1 MPRRISDYPDAFTG
15 WNFISSIGSLISVAA
30 TVLFLHI
37 VYLQLVKGKAIF
49 GYPWAVPQLFSD
61 YLRILKDTCAPGLEW
76 ALSNP
81 PKPHAFTSL
90 PLQSSADPSEL
101 SRASVTAKIDS
112 LTDEKIPSAADMQ
125 AAADNDLGKLDEV
138 QREHQNN
145 IATANAEINREIS
158 QSTMSPQDKTELTQI
173 TDETSQ
179 KKINEIAESYNV
191 AKECIEDNQDL
202 ILPFI
207 FIGSPTLIAI
217 FSLLKLYS
225 DKCFRYFASIFWS
238 IYKTNIILI
247 SITLLMVFV
256 VYSFDV
262 YNVFLCDAP
271 RAWGLYFQDSA
282 SPQMEALIELH
293 DNIMYYLVAI
303 LFSVGWI
310 QGAIIKN
317 FDSAKSPISNK
328 YLNHGT
334 LIELIWT
341 ITPALILV
349 LIAFPSFKLLYLM
362 DEVTDP
368 SLSVL
373 AEGHQWYWSYEYPDF
388 LNSDGDFVEFD
399 SYLVPESDLEEG
411 ALRMLEVDNRVIL
424 PEITHT
430 RFILTAADVI
440 HSFAIPALGV
450 KCDAYPGR
458 LNQFSVLI
466 NRLGT
471 FYGQCSEIC
480 GILHSSMPI
489 VVESVSLEK
498 FLSWLQEQ

>member
-1 MPRRISDYPDAFTG
+1 MLWYSPQLMCNLTFFPQHFLGLQGMPRRISDYPDAFTG
-15 WNFISSIGSLISVAA
+15 WNFISSIGSIISVAA
-30 TVLFLHI
+30 TALFLHI

-61 YLRILKDTCAPGLEW
+61 YLRILKDKCAPGLEW
-76 ALSNP
+76 ALHSP

-90 PLQSSADPSEL
+90 PLQSSGIL
-101 SRASVTAKIDS
+101 SS
-112 LTDEKIPSAADMQ
+112 LF
-125 AAADNDLGKLDEV
+125 LG
-138 QREHQNN
+138 
-145 IATANAEINREIS
+145 IS
-158 QSTMSPQDKTELTQI
+158 FLFTIS
-173 TDETSQ
+173 
-179 KKINEIAESYNV
+179 NE
-191 AKECIEDNQDL
+191 
-202 ILPFI
+202 FI
-207 FIGSPTLIAI
+207 
-217 FSLLKLYS
+217 
-225 DKCFRYFASIFWS
+225 
-238 IYKTNIILI
+238 
-247 SITLLMVFV
+247 
-256 VYSFDV
+256 
-262 YNVFLCDAP
+262 CDAP

-282 SPQMEALIELH
+282 SPQMEALVELH

-310 QGAIIKN
+310 QGAIIRN
-317 FDSAKSPISNK
+317 FDSSKSPISNK

-399 SYLVPESDLEEG
+399 SYLVPESDLEDG

-489 VVESVSLEK
+489 VVESVSIEK

>member
-1 MPRRISDYPDAFTG
+1 VLWYSPQLMCNLTFFPQHFLGLQGMPRRISDYPDAFTG
-15 WNFISSIGSLISVAA
+15 WNFISSIGSIISVAA
-30 TVLFLHI
+30 TALFLHI

-61 YLRILKDTCAPGLEW
+61 YLRILKDKCAPGLEW
-76 ALSNP
+76 ALHSP

-90 PLQSSADPSEL
+90 PLQSSGIL
-101 SRASVTAKIDS
+101 SS
-112 LTDEKIPSAADMQ
+112 LF
-125 AAADNDLGKLDEV
+125 LG
-138 QREHQNN
+138 
-145 IATANAEINREIS
+145 IS
-158 QSTMSPQDKTELTQI
+158 FLFTIS
-173 TDETSQ
+173 
-179 KKINEIAESYNV
+179 NE
-191 AKECIEDNQDL
+191 
-202 ILPFI
+202 FI
-207 FIGSPTLIAI
+207 
-217 FSLLKLYS
+217 
-225 DKCFRYFASIFWS
+225 
-238 IYKTNIILI
+238 
-247 SITLLMVFV
+247 
-256 VYSFDV
+256 
-262 YNVFLCDAP
+262 CDAP

-282 SPQMEALIELH
+282 SPQMEALVELH

-310 QGAIIKN
+310 QGAIIRN
-317 FDSAKSPISNK
+317 FDSSKSPISNK

-399 SYLVPESDLEEG
+399 SYLVPESDLEDG

-489 VVESVSLEK
+489 VVESVSIEK